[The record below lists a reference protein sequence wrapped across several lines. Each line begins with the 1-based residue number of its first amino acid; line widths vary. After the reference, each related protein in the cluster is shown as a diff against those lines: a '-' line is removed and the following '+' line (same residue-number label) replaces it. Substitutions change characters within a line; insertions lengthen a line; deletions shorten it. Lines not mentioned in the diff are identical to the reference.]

1 MVSKR
6 DIEVRYFTFVK
17 ICSMKKIKYRLVYN
31 RRKLLN
37 SQGTALV
44 QLEASL
50 GKDKIYFSTRVYVR
64 PEEWDK
70 RTSSVVNH
78 PHASDLNAWLYEQV
92 VRLEG
97 LELSMW
103 KKGVVPTL
111 SQMKNTIESNGS
123 IHITFQSFCAAVVKS
138 SGRRKSTQYNLLGT
152 LTLLEKFRL
161 GFTWEDLNRNFL
173 LDLECWLR
181 GKGYAVN
188 TIGKH
193 LRNLRTF
200 IHEAIAAGHLSSDD
214 NPFRQYVIK
223 QERSPHRYLKPD
235 ELEALEKLRL
245 GGSLAHVRDVFL
257 FCSYT
262 GLRFSDFK
270 QLDSNH
276 FVNRSGKTW
285 LVVQTRKTGSLVQ
298 IPLYLIF
305 EGKALEVLARYP
317 SVEDFTRI
325 GSNTSVNRRL
335 EKLRGLLGI
344 QTHITFHVARH
355 TCATLLCHY
364 GVPITTVQKILGHQ
378 DLSTTQI
385 YSEVMADTIV
395 RDLSKVKVR

>member
-1 MVSKR
+1 MVSKH
-6 DIEVRYFTFVK
+6 DIEVKDFTFVE
-17 ICSMKKIKYRLVYN
+17 ICTMKKNKYRLVYN

-111 SQMKNTIESNGS
+111 SQMKNAIESNGS
-123 IHITFQSFCAAVVKS
+123 VHLTFQSFCADVVKNS
-138 SGRRKSTQYNLLGT
+138 ARKKSTQYNLLGT
-152 LTLLEKFRL
+152 LILLEKFRP
-161 GFTWEDLNRNFL
+161 GFTWEDLNHSFL
-173 LDLECWLR
+173 RDLESWLR
-181 GKGYAVN
+181 GKAYAVN

-200 IHEAIAAGHLSSDD
+200 IHEAIVSGHLPSDA
-214 NPFRQYVIK
+214 NPFQQYAIK
-223 QERSPHRYLKPD
+223 QERSPHRFLKPD
-235 ELEALEKLRL
+235 ELEAVERIHLV
-245 GGSLAHVRDVFL
+245 GSLAHVRDAFL
-257 FCSYT
+257 FCCYT

-270 QLDSNH
+270 RLDNSH
-276 FVNRSGKTW
+276 FAVHKGKSW
-285 LVVQTRKTGSLVQ
+285 LVVRTEKTGSVVQ

-305 EGKALEVLARYP
+305 EGKALAVLSRYP
-317 SVEDFTRI
+317 SVEHFTRI
-325 GSNTSVNRRL
+325 GSNASVNRKL
-335 EKLRGLLGI
+335 EELRAVLGI

-395 RDLSKVKVR
+395 RDLSKVKTR